1 MKLSCVPRLI
11 FITGLLSLFVLG
23 GDIVADSIADACG
36 HHCVSETSRS
46 DTDHEKTPCSHC
58 SCAVH
63 NGAVVASTCVVG
75 VSCALGVSLSSD
87 EWRVD
92 SLSVARCDRP
102 SASARLTTERRCGVS
117 ASLSAQVS
125 FVAQRRRVVAFTH
138 FLPNNVDLHS
148 SEITGSERDCA
159 RVRACHRRNAGSA
172 GQTSAPAKSRIKLLR
187 RGDRCGERS
196 SAHCAN
202 HS

>member
-75 VSCALGVSLSSD
+75 VSCALG
-87 EWRVD
+87 E
-92 SLSVARCDRP
+92 SVYLP
-102 SASARLTTERRCGVS
+102 TSGASIPCRL
-117 ASLSAQVS
+117 
-125 FVAQRRRVVAFTH
+125 
-138 FLPNNVDLHS
+138 
-148 SEITGSERDCA
+148 
-159 RVRACHRRNAGSA
+159 
-172 GQTSAPAKSRIKLLR
+172 PAAIDHPPQL
-187 RGDRCGERS
+187 
-196 SAHCAN
+196 A
-202 HS
+202 